1 MDLYRKER
9 STKQHMRIDLHV
21 GHQDSSQ
28 DGLLLAN
35 PMACGN
41 VSPGDSAHHQ
51 VTSPKHDV
59 HTSLLNSTSPP
70 AIPGPGL
77 VSEPHTQPQAGTTS
91 SQVVSHSRTNSFE
104 NSLNSTSGAITRQS
118 SNNSERSSF
127 RDKSSKNRPK
137 SPSLFRFFVK
147 GHGVGTN
154 SANGSL
160 TNSPMIGNTG
170 GRRVG
175 KGSSVDDEEDYG
187 GDASSNS
194 DHEDPFSVSL
204 TTKNPIHKYIY
215 LVEV

>member
-1 MDLYRKER
+1 MK
-9 STKQHMRIDLHV
+9 IDLHV
-21 GHQDSSQ
+21 ANQDSSQ

-41 VSPGDSAHHQ
+41 VSPGDSAPHQ

-59 HTSLLNSTSPP
+59 HSSLLNSTSPP
-70 AIPGPGL
+70 AILGPVL
-77 VSEPHTQPQAGTTS
+77 VGDPRSQPQAGTTNN
-91 SQVVSHSRTNSFE
+91 QGVSHSRTDSLE
-104 NSLNSTSGAITRQS
+104 NSQNSMSGALTRQL

-160 TNSPMIGNTG
+160 TNSPMIGSTG
-170 GRRVG
+170 GRRVV

-194 DHEDPFSVSL
+194 DHEDPFSVSF
-204 TTKNPIHKYIY
+204 TKKNK
-215 LVEV
+215 